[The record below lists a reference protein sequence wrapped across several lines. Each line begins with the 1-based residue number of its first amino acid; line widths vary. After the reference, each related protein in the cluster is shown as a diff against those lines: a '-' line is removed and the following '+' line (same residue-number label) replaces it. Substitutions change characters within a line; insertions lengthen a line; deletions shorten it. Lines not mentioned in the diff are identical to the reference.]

1 MSLNTLNNIT
11 PLSRTYTHQM
21 LASEVMVLTNTN
33 DNENIQLANVRNHIN
48 LAVSHVAEL
57 LNLASTPWYGIYM
70 NGVLDN
76 PAHASGLDW
85 IDLSATNFTI
95 GGVSIMASLLISEI
109 KRISFGATQ
118 GISNAWVGNCSR
130 MDISQLLHQAN
141 QLNVQHNLSVFWN
154 HHGTEL
160 LFFAGKQI
168 QTPAHNVASAYTLIG
183 TTCSI
188 FAYRSPLLDDL
199 TPPLP
204 TSTFVTNK
212 VDIPDRYIRLVVLMA
227 QKMVLEQLN
236 MTAPEQLEAQIQQGV
251 ASITQGLQAEI
262 QMERSER
269 DKQRYGV
276 PQRNM

>member
-1 MSLNTLNNIT
+1 MPLSVLNPIT

-70 NGVLDN
+70 NGTLDD
-76 PAHASGLDW
+76 PAHPSGLDW
-85 IDLSATNFTI
+85 IDLSATSFTI
-95 GGVSIMASLLISEI
+95 GGSSIKASLLLSEI
-109 KRISFGATQ
+109 KRISFGLTQ
-118 GISNAWVGNCSR
+118 NIANAWVGNCSR
-130 MDISQLLHQAN
+130 MDISQLLHQSN
-141 QLNVQHNLSVFWN
+141 QLNVQHNLSVFWA

-160 LFFAGKQI
+160 LFFVGKQI
-168 QTPAHNVASAYTLIG
+168 KSPAHNTASAYTLTG
-183 TTCSI
+183 STCSI

-204 TSTFVTNK
+204 NSPFVTNN

-236 MTAPEQLEAQIQQGV
+236 MTAPE
-251 ASITQGLQAEI
+251 
-262 QMERSER
+262 
-269 DKQRYGV
+269 
-276 PQRNM
+276 